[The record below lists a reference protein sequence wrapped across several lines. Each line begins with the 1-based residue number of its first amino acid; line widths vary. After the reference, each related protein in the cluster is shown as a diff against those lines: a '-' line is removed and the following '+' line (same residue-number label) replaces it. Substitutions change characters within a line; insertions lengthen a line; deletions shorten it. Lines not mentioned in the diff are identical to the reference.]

1 MSTVTFTDDTE
12 CESPFDI
19 VKLVLLLEFVV
30 SSSLLLLFVAITD
43 PKLPPDRGKSLIID
57 FLELVSALCNVS
69 GGKLNAGNEK
79 PAAAAAC
86 NDCISAAECS
96 WALRRNSAT
105 DVVRGSLTD
114 DADEMEP
121 VFVIVVARFPFI
133 DAVDDVIVGQHEHR
147 PGNPAE
153 SEIKFDFKFLNY

>member
-1 MSTVTFTDDTE
+1 MSTVTFNDGAE

-19 VKLVLLLEFVV
+19 VELVLFELDV
-30 SSSLLLLFVAITD
+30 SSSLLLLFVAIID
-43 PKLPPDRGKSLIID
+43 PRPDRGKSLIID

-86 NDCISAAECS
+86 NDCNSAAECS

-114 DADEMEP
+114 DADEMVP
-121 VFVIVVARFPFI
+121 VFAIVVARFPLI

-147 PGNPAE
+147 PGNPGE
-153 SEIKFDFKFLNY
+153 SEIKFDFKFI